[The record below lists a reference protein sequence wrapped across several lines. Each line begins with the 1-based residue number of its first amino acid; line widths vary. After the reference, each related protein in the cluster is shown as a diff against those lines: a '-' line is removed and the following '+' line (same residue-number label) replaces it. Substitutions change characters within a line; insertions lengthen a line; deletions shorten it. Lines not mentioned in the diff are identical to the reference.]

1 MQHFRSDILVHIG
14 ESLDD
19 SNIHKLEK
27 QISFEPGVYSAC
39 VNEKARHLM
48 LVDYDPE
55 TVRASQIL
63 SHIKQRGLH
72 AELIGL

>member
-1 MQHFRSDILVHIG
+1 MNQYRSNILIHIG

-19 SNIHKLEK
+19 NNIHKLEK
-27 QISFEPGVYSAC
+27 RISFEPGIYSAC
-39 VNEKARHLM
+39 VNQKARHLM

-63 SHIKQRGLH
+63 SQIKQNGLH

>member
-1 MQHFRSDILVHIG
+1 MNCHRSDILIHIG

-19 SNIHKLEK
+19 INIHKLEK
-27 QISFEPGVYSAC
+27 LVSFEPGIYSAC

-63 SHIKQRGLH
+63 SHIKQSGLH

>member
-1 MQHFRSDILVHIG
+1 MDKQRSDILIHID

-19 SNIHKLEK
+19 TNIHKLEK
-27 QISFEPGVYSAC
+27 QISFEPGIYSAC

-55 TVRASQIL
+55 TVRASDIL
-63 SHIKQRGLH
+63 SQVQQNGLH
-72 AELIGL
+72 AELVGL

>member
-1 MQHFRSDILVHIG
+1 MQRYRSDILIHIG

-19 SNIHKLEK
+19 EHIHNLEK
-27 QISFEPGVYSAC
+27 QISFENGIYSAC
-39 VNEKARHLM
+39 INEKARHLM

-55 TVRASQIL
+55 SVHATDIL
-63 SHIKQRGLH
+63 QHVKQTGLH